1 MTTKLIPKN
10 FMLSQGHINILNEYG
25 KKWNCAN
32 DTEALRFLLNNC
44 KREMQEAEQ

>member
-1 MTTKLIPKN
+1 MTKLIIKQ
-10 FMLSQGHINILNEYG
+10 FKLSQGHIDILNKYG
-25 KKWNCAN
+25 TKWNCAN